1 MPKIVDHNVQRA
13 RFCEAAMRL
22 IARDGMEGVTM
33 RAVAAEAGLS
43 YGSLFHYFDSKDAL
57 LTYAIGQLMEN
68 QTRRVNEFSSRLT
81 GLPTIEE
88 LLSYDAVVDNSSRDG
103 WLVCVAFLHKA
114 SLQQEFAHMN
124 NDLIQGWLD
133 RIEAELR
140 IAREAGEVADDLD
153 VESEAMAIWVFS
165 SGLGQNGLL
174 HPDWLP
180 PDRQKRMI
188 RSYLQRLKIS

>member
-1 MPKIVDHNVQRA
+1 
-13 RFCEAAMRL
+13 MRL

-81 GLPTIEE
+81 GLPSIEE
-88 LLSYDAVVDNSSRDG
+88 LLCDDAVVDNSSRDG
-103 WLVCVAFLHKA
+103 WLVWVAFLHKA
-114 SLQQEFAHMN
+114 ALQQEFAHMN

-153 VESEAMAIWVFS
+153 VESEAMAIWVLS

-188 RSYLQRLKIS
+188 RSYLQRLKVS